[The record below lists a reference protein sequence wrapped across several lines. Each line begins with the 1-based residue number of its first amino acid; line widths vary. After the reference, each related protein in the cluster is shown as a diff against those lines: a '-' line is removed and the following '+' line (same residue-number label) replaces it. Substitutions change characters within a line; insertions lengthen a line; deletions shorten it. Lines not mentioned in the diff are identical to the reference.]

1 MQYVIP
7 IDGIS
12 IDNHWWYIKNFVCK
26 TCILREFDSE
36 NRFSIRKYNYSDR
49 VKGFHTAGGVLISEI
64 FGISSGIGT
73 ESFDITFGSWA
84 GEHHIRINEGHEQL

>member
-1 MQYVIP
+1 MRQKNPLNFVISP
-7 IDGIS
+7 
-12 IDNHWWYIKNFVCK
+12 KNFVSK
-26 TCILREFDSE
+26 TCILRESDSE
-36 NRFSIRKYNYSDR
+36 NCFSIRKYNNNDR
-49 VKGFHTAGGVLISEI
+49 ADGYHMVGGVLISEI